1 MTIAAEP
8 VYFRVQFGNKLGSL
22 LREDVE
28 QAPKFAVLDVFGSG
42 PESFL
47 AFSARIDESIE
58 YGYHFIVVHISP
70 PSHCRGA
77 IAVPLVVSAVPP
89 VMSFS
94 CLDAGPAV
102 PPHAGSITGR
112 TASGTAVYL
121 QVHLDRWTS

>member
-1 MTIAAEP
+1 LTIAAEP

-47 AFSARIDESIE
+47 AFPARIDEAIE
-58 YGYHFIVVHISP
+58 YGYHFFVVHICP
-70 PSHCRGA
+70 PSPSRGS
-77 IAVPLVVSAVPP
+77 IAVPLVVSPVPP

-94 CLDAGPAV
+94 CLDAATAV
-102 PPHAGSITGR
+102 PPHAGS
-112 TASGTAVYL
+112 
-121 QVHLDRWTS
+121 

>member
-8 VYFRVQFGNKLGSL
+8 VYFRIQFGNKLGSL

-28 QAPKFAVLDVFGSG
+28 QAPKFAVLDIFGSG

-47 AFSARIDESIE
+47 ASPACTDESIE
-58 YGYHFIVVHISP
+58 YGYHFIVVHIIP
-70 PSHCRGA
+70 PSPSRGA

-94 CLDAGPAV
+94 YLDSPLV
-102 PPHAGSITGR
+102 ISPDTGSITGR
-112 TASGTAVYL
+112 TASGTAGYL
-121 QVHLDRWTS
+121 QVYLD

>member
-1 MTIAAEP
+1 MIIAAEP
-8 VYFRVQFGNKLGSL
+8 VYFRLQFGNKLGPL

-28 QAPKFAVLDVFGSG
+28 QAPKFAVLDVFGSV

-47 AFSARIDESIE
+47 ASPACTDESIE

-70 PSHCRGA
+70 PSPSKGA

-94 CLDAGPAV
+94 CLDSPLGV
-102 PPHAGSITGR
+102 PPDAGSITGR

-121 QVHLDRWTS
+121 QDYLD